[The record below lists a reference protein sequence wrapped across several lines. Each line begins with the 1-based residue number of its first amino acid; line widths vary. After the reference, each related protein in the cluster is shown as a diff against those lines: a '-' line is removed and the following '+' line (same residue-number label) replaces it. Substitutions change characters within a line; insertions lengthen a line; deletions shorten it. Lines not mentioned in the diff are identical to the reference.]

1 MLCCLMSWSLL
12 VVLGRSKTAPCQTSY
27 MVDIGEDTHNLS
39 RSKTEKKE
47 KDLKLSEADRHSS
60 RPAEKLS
67 ERERVKH
74 CVFLGKL
81 N

>member
-1 MLCCLMSWSLL
+1 MSWSLL
-12 VVLGRSKTAPCQTSY
+12 AVLGRSRTAPCQTSH
-27 MVDIGEDTHNLS
+27 MVNIGEDAHTLS

-47 KDLKLSEADRHSS
+47 KELKLSEADRHSS

-67 ERERVKH
+67 ERERVKY
-74 CVFLGKL
+74 CVSLGKL